1 MKANVSGADT
11 TKGGQRPFD
20 SNKLI
25 YRTFTLC
32 FEILGLTRRQYFYKR
47 ENPEGLACCCG

>member
-25 YRTFTLC
+25 YRTFTFTVLKYLALQGDST
-32 FEILGLTRRQYFYKR
+32 FTREKT
-47 ENPEGLACCCG
+47 LKV